1 MVSYFQCNKEEIS
14 ELPLILD
21 TQKTELTLTDD
32 TITGFNIGMNIG
44 EDAGQTIFH
53 FHMHIIP
60 RRKGDT
66 NNPRGGIRG
75 VIPEKQKY

>member
-1 MVSYFQCNKEEIS
+1 MQQEEIS

-21 TQKTELTLTDD
+21 TQKTELTTDD
-32 TITGFNIGMNIG
+32 TITGFNIGMNMEKIR
-44 EDAGQTIFH
+44 DKQFSFSAYL
-53 FHMHIIP
+53 

-75 VIPEKQKY
+75 VIPEKQIY